1 MEDEEVDESK
11 IFLPVEL
18 QSLLKLDF
26 RSCCRELKETSIN
39 HKLYAFTAEH
49 RENRVNR

>member
-1 MEDEEVDESK
+1 MWENEVDESSNK

-18 QSLLKLDF
+18 QSLLKLHL

-39 HKLYAFTAEH
+39 HKLSAFTAKQS
-49 RENRVNR
+49 EN